1 MVRGIGI
8 QAWTG
13 IIMVGLVL
21 VLGVPVAGGWVEPSI
36 PRPWWVVVFLTTV
49 VALVAAVWGDRTGP
63 FNHAAL
69 AVAVVASWAVVLTAP
84 PGFLAILVVF
94 IAACSVYIVPM
105 WVAFGIVAL
114 NTVVLAVSSLLWRTS
129 GPEAFLTA
137 LLYLAIQ
144 IASVLSCYALIRE
157 QRTRH
162 ELTLANIELQTAA
175 ALLRESAQSEER
187 LRISRDLHDS
197 IGHSLTVLAL
207 ELEAARHREGRHAG
221 QHVERAAEL
230 ARDLLRQMRATVGEL
245 RHEPADLRKALQDVF
260 VDVPGLDVEV
270 HVAPDVEV
278 GGPEGSALVRA
289 VQEILTNTLRHSGA
303 SRLTLEFHRGPGGE
317 TVLDAHDDGRGSPQ
331 VTMGNG
337 LRGMAERM
345 ESLGGAVR
353 IDGSSGFRVT
363 VEVPAA

>member
-1 MVRGIGI
+1 MRGMGVE
-8 QAWTG
+8 AWTG
-13 IIMVGLVL
+13 TIMVVLVL

-36 PRPWWVVVFLTTV
+36 PRSWWVMLFLATV
-49 VALVAAVWGDRTGP
+49 VALVAAVWGDRSGP
-63 FNHAAL
+63 FNQAAL

-84 PGFLAILVVF
+84 PGLLAILVVL
-94 IAACSVYIVPM
+94 IAASSVYIARI
-105 WVAFGIVAL
+105 WVAFGIVGL
-114 NTVVLAVSSLLWRTS
+114 NTVVLAVSSLLWRPS
-129 GPEAFLTA
+129 AFEAFLTA
-137 LLYLAIQ
+137 ILYLAIQ
-144 IASVLSCYALIRE
+144 VASVLSCYALIRE
-157 QRTRH
+157 QATRQ
-162 ELTLANIELQTAA
+162 ELTVANIELKNAA
-175 ALLRESAQSEER
+175 VLLRESAQSEER

-345 ESLGGAVR
+345 EALGGAVR